1 MILYLNAKLI
11 TKIEYLQGLGMD
23 NCEQHRRQN
32 LNEFPPHFLKEMKT
46 SCFFFKTPTCVSRC
60 FHDLITFL
68 IKEETKGPLLK
79 EGNSVAMLS
88 KEMLC
93 YDWSKQQHSVSEQIK
108 TQHLF

>member
-1 MILYLNAKLI
+1 MLFHEELAIFLVLF
-11 TKIEYLQGLGMD
+11 D
-23 NCEQHRRQN
+23 NFVLET
-32 LNEFPPHFLKEMKT
+32 LVFFPLDVKHSHFI
-46 SCFFFKTPTCVSRC
+46 R
-60 FHDLITFL
+60 
-68 IKEETKGPLLK
+68 GPLLK